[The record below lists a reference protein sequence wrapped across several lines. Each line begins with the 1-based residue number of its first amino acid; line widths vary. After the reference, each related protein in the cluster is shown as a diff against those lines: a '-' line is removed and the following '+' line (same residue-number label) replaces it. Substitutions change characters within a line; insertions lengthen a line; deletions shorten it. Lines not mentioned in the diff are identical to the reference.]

1 MVIMKHAFLFV
12 FFFSLSIGLEAKTLA
27 CKNASQT
34 LLIKASVKGDAI
46 INPTF
51 EGEAEAYLLG
61 KILGAESKSGRWK
74 RFGGIEGENCWH
86 SLIIPSNFG
95 RMENQAFRGVA
106 DRLCEG
112 GHRSMSYR
120 LNCTI
125 K

>member
-1 MVIMKHAFLFV
+1 MKHAFLFV
-12 FFFSLSIGLEAKTLA
+12 IFLSLSIGLEAKTLT
-27 CKNASQT
+27 CKNSSQS
-34 LLIKASVKGDAI
+34 LLIKATIKGEAI
-46 INPTF
+46 IDPSF

-74 RFGGIEGENCWH
+74 RFGGIEGDNCWH
-86 SLIIPSNFG
+86 SLIIPANFD

-106 DRLCEG
+106 DRLCENG
-112 GHRSMSYR
+112 QRSMSYR